1 MSGQIIEIQS
11 DNRHLSCERGF
22 MTVSSEGQ
30 VVAKIPMSD
39 VEAVI
44 TASHGISYSN
54 NLLVRLAEENI
65 PFVFCNKISSG
76 RFFMVCCRAV
86 SSGGSDGCADCRS

>member
-11 DNRHLSCERGF
+11 ENRHLSCERGF

-30 VVAKIPMSD
+30 VVAKIPVSD

-65 PFVFCNKISSG
+65 PFVFVMKN
-76 RFFMVCCRAV
+76 F
-86 SSGGSDGCADCRS
+86 CRSVFCGLLPGSIARQA

>member
-11 DNRHLSCERGF
+11 ENRHLSCERGF

-30 VVAKIPMSD
+30 VVAKIPVSD

-44 TASHGISYSN
+44 TAPPGFSYSN
-54 NLLVRLAEENI
+54 NLFLRVAEEKN
-65 PFVFCNKISSG
+65 PF
-76 RFFMVCCRAV
+76 FFFN
-86 SSGGSDGCADCRS
+86 

>member
-65 PFVFCNKISSG
+65 PFVFCNKN
-76 RFFMVCCRAV
+76 FFRSVFY
-86 SSGGSDGCADCRS
+86 GLLPGSIVRRE